1 MISLAV
7 QIVGDVRDYSKL
19 SQSEIA
25 SENAIYRQLSLR
37 GLLLG
42 VCRATLL
49 RNEYTKRPSVRHYLA
64 GLVCCS

>member
-7 QIVGDVRDYSKL
+7 QIVGDNRHYRKV
-19 SQSEIA
+19 SQSEVA